1 MDILYWL
8 AGVIYNFMSAMP
20 EGWPWGFSF
29 LWWGLIAAIPLT
41 IVHELGHAVV
51 AAHRLEEEVEVTV
64 GGPVK
69 LAQVRMGRS
78 LTAGGAWA
86 SGLNLVPFKAEQS
99 DSTMIWTDGRLAL
112 DALRVMLGGPSAR

>member
-64 GGPVK
+64 GGAVK
-69 LAQVRMGRS
+69 LA
-78 LTAGGAWA
+78 
-86 SGLNLVPFKAEQS
+86 PFKAEQS